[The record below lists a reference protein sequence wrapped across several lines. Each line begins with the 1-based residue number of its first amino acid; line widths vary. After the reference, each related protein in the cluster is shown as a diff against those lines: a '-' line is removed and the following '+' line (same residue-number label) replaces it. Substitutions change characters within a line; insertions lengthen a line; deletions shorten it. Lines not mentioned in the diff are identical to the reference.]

1 VILELSPGKQV
12 IVNNDPRS
20 TDTWLQLCANKG
32 SLGVSLTPEEAQELG
47 WTLFRMGRRAKRAHT
62 PDSRRMAETENT
74 GSGRSPTSR
83 ITSNP

>member
-1 VILELSPGKQV
+1 VILELSAGKQV
-12 IVNNDPRS
+12 IANNDPRS
-20 TDTWLQLCANKG
+20 PDTWLQLCANKG
-32 SLGVSLTPEEAQELG
+32 SLGVSLTPDQAMEIGLA
-47 WTLFRMGRRAKRAHT
+47 LFQMGRRAKRAHT